1 MGKVNYQKRW
11 VGQELDDD
19 AVRKRFI
26 RHLKKWHNEF
36 TTPWWDCDFNK
47 WLVYECTINPCGL
60 KVDSIAED
68 VVTMRAQC
76 DGVQTEGICLEATFK
91 VPTKL
96 FKTPD
101 LVKMIGPYR
110 YHKNGPAIRFEWFP
124 KMNDQRIDPVYITEM
139 AWWYDEFYD
148 ESEEENEA

>member
-36 TTPWWDCDFNK
+36 TTPWWDCGFNR
-47 WLVYECTINPCGL
+47 WLVYECTIHPCGL
-60 KVDSIAED
+60 GVESIAED
-68 VVTMRAQC
+68 TVTLCAHC
-76 DGVQTEGICLEATFK
+76 AGVQTEGICLDVTFK

-101 LVKMIGPYR
+101 LMKIIGPYR
-110 YHKNGPAIRFEWFP
+110 YHKNGPEMRFEWFP
-124 KMNDQRIDPVYITEM
+124 RINDQRIDPVYITEM
-139 AWWYDEFYD
+139 AWWYDEFYE
-148 ESEEENEA
+148 ESGEENEE